1 MWAENGDMIRVIGC
15 YSPENLFSL
24 TLDDNEDDEG
34 PHKARM
40 MILEPYILIPTTQ
53 IVKAFP
59 CARSA
64 FLSHQFKGMS
74 SDINYA
80 LVLGNVIHNVFQQI
94 LETMEFRK
102 DKLSQMINQAMKG
115 QLILLYFLKKTEEE
129 VKNDVNRAI
138 RNITCWLEAVFDP
151 KKNSYGIKYE
161 KFIAAE

>member
-1 MWAENGDMIRVIGC
+1 MWAEEGDMVRVIGIF
-15 YSPENLFSL
+15 SPDNLFSL
-24 TLDDNEDDEG
+24 TLDDNEEDEG
-34 PHKARM
+34 QLKARM
-40 MILEPYILIPTTQ
+40 IILEPYILIPTTQ

-94 LETMEFRK
+94 LESMDFRQ
-102 DKLSQMINQAMKG
+102 DKLNQMISQAMKG
-115 QLILLYFLKKTEEE
+115 QLILLFFLKKTEQE

-138 RNITCWLEAVFDP
+138 RNISCWLEAVFDP
-151 KKNSYGIKYE
+151 KKNSYGVKYE